1 MNLYLL
7 MKLGKGVLSKNIQEL
22 YFKAILEKAKEKKEF
37 TISQIA
43 SELGIS
49 WNTAEKYI
57 KKFEEMGLVKRKATI
72 QWRRSPKKII
82 VYEIVKAGENQ

>member
-7 MKLGKGVLSKNIQEL
+7 MKIGKGILSKNIREL
-22 YFKAILEKAKEKKEF
+22 YLKTILEKAKEKREF

-57 KKFEEMGLVKRKATI
+57 KRLENMGLVKKKATI
-72 QWRRSPKKII
+72 QWRNSPKKII
-82 VYEIVKAGENQ
+82 VYEIVEAGEN